1 MRGFWQSCLALAI
14 RDKADVRHDCRAIR
28 FAVTPWPM
36 AESTRIYTAALIVIG
51 DEILSGR
58 THDKNIAQVA
68 SWVGVHGIRLR
79 EVRVVPDKTEAI
91 VEAVNT
97 LRARNDYLFT
107 TGGIGPTHDDI
118 TVDAVAEAIGVEVI
132 VHPEARAILEG
143 YYETRGGLS
152 DARLRMA
159 RVPEGAELIPNR
171 YTGAPGIRIENVYL
185 MAGVPQITAGML
197 DALSG
202 QLEGGQPL
210 LSETIGCWVQESEVA
225 DLLRKTEQ
233 AHPSCQIGS
242 YPFWR
247 DGRTGANFV
256 IRSVDA
262 GDLAACTR
270 QLAEGLERMDRPAVP
285 GGI

>member
-1 MRGFWQSCLALAI
+1 MS
-14 RDKADVRHDCRAIR
+14 D
-28 FAVTPWPM
+28 
-36 AESTRIYTAALIVIG
+36 SSRIYTAALIVIG

-58 THDKNIAQVA
+58 TQDKNIAQVA
-68 SWVGVHGIRLR
+68 SWLGIQGIRLK
-79 EVRVVPDKTEAI
+79 EVRVVADETPAI

-97 LRARNDYLFT
+97 LRARHDYVFT

-118 TVDAVAEAIGVEVI
+118 TVDAIAEALGVDVI

-143 YYETRGGLS
+143 YYKTRGGLT

-159 RVPEGAELIPNR
+159 RVPAGAELIPNR
-171 YTGAPGIRIENVYL
+171 YTGAPGIRHGNVFI

-202 QLEGGQPL
+202 TLEGGAPL
-210 LSETIGCWVQESEVA
+210 LSETVGCWIQESEVA
-225 DLLRKTEQ
+225 ELLRQTEK
-233 AHPSCQIGS
+233 AHESCQIGS

-247 DGRTGANFV
+247 EGRTGANFV
-256 IRSVDA
+256 IRSIDA
-262 GDLAACTR
+262 KDLAACTR
-270 QLAEGLERMDRPAVP
+270 ALVAGLEAMGKAPFP